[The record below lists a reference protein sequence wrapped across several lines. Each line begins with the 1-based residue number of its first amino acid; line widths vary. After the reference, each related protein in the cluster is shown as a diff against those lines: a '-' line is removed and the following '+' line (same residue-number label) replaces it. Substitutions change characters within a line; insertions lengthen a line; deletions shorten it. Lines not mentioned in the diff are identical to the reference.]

1 MRHDPA
7 TVLLY
12 RPVGQAELDLVAASN
27 WLEFPLKLP
36 EPPVFYLAPPG
47 SAAGLPGA
55 GPGYLLRLAVDAD
68 YVAHFEAAAP
78 AAAEPAELRVPT
90 AELAEFNRRITGR
103 IEVAGLLGAE

>member
-12 RPVGQAELDLVAASN
+12 RPVGQAELDLVAASD
-27 WLEFPLKLP
+27 WLEFPLQLP

-47 SAAGLPGA
+47 PAAGLPGT

-68 YVAHFEAAAP
+68 YVAHFEAAGP
-78 AAAEPAELRVPT
+78 EPAELRVPT
-90 AELAEFNRRITGR
+90 AELAGFNRRITGR
-103 IEVAGLLGAE
+103 IEVAGLLGTE